1 MGIVTFFRKLTKTNK
16 NRKMINLTRKQKTKV
31 RRIRIKELSGQF
43 PKFDAKND
51 VFTIE
56 ITSCKKK
63 PSYQDE
69 EGRCNIK
76 WIRVPEKCC
85 KWNIPKVYEYM
96 TKNRK
101 SPYNYWF
108 LGDGDY
114 KVIFL

>member
-1 MGIVTFFRKLTKTNK
+1 MCIVTFFRKLTKTNK

-63 PSYQDE
+63 PNYE
-69 EGRCNIK
+69 NACTIK
-76 WIRVPEKCC
+76 R
-85 KWNIPKVYEYM
+85 
-96 TKNRK
+96 
-101 SPYNYWF
+101 S
-108 LGDGDY
+108 
-114 KVIFL
+114 